1 MNTYKPKPTG
11 VKVDTVHIT
20 DGKVFHVVN
29 KPDFDAGKYPDFK
42 PVSEKKKAAKKTTKK
57 SAKKAKAD

>member
-29 KPDFDAGKYPDFK
+29 VPDFEAGNYPGFK
-42 PVSEKKKAAKKTTKK
+42 PVSEKKKATKKTAKK
-57 SAKKAKAD
+57 SAKKEKAD